1 MNPIEPIS
9 VFNLLNVEGKRLVI
23 SNTRNLLEI
32 VISIMYFGNP
42 SQMYVKGLL
51 DIASELLECMFLN
64 DTNLFPQI
72 KRDSV
77 FLNILDR
84 FNKLQKNEE
93 LQLINTLN
101 RINCIE
107 ALTCVTPSTTTTT
120 TTTAS
125 TSTIPPRV

>member
-1 MNPIEPIS
+1 MNHIEPIS
-9 VFNLLNVEGKRLVI
+9 VFNLLNIEGKRLVI
-23 SNTRNLLEI
+23 SNIRNLLEI
-32 VISIMYFGNP
+32 VISILYFGNP

-93 LQLINTLN
+93 QQLMNTLN
-101 RINCIE
+101 RINC
-107 ALTCVTPSTTTTT
+107 VDVTTTTT
-120 TTTAS
+120 TPPTT
-125 TSTIPPRV
+125 TTTPKL

>member
-9 VFNLLNVEGKRLVI
+9 AFNLLNIEGKRLVI
-23 SNTRNLLEI
+23 SNVRNLLEI

-51 DIASELLECMFLN
+51 DIAGELIECMFLN

-93 LQLINTLN
+93 NQLINKLN

-107 ALTCVTPSTTTTT
+107 TMTCATPST
-120 TTTAS
+120 S
-125 TSTIPPRV
+125 TSTIIPPKV

>member
-9 VFNLLNVEGKRLVI
+9 VFNLLNVEGKRIVI
-23 SNTRNLLEI
+23 SNIKNLLEI
-32 VISIMYFGNP
+32 VISIIYFGSP
-42 SQMYVKGLL
+42 SKMYVKGLL
-51 DIASELLECMFLN
+51 EIAGDLLECMFLN

-84 FNKLQKNEE
+84 FNKLQKSEE

-101 RINCIE
+101 RINCVDDPTV
-107 ALTCVTPSTTTTT
+107 A
-120 TTTAS
+120 TAA
-125 TSTIPPRV
+125 TATVAKP

>member
-9 VFNLLNVEGKRLVI
+9 AFNLLNVEGKRLVI
-23 SNTRNLLEI
+23 SNIKNLLEI
-32 VISIMYFGNP
+32 VISIIYFGNP

-51 DIASELLECMFLN
+51 EIASDLLECMFLN

-84 FNKLQKNEE
+84 FNKLQKSEE

-101 RINCIE
+101 RINC
-107 ALTCVTPSTTTTT
+107 LDDPVTAAAA
-120 TTTAS
+120 TA
-125 TSTIPPRV
+125 TVAKP

>member
-1 MNPIEPIS
+1 MSPIEPIT

-23 SNTRNLLEI
+23 SNVRNLLEI
-32 VISIMYFGNP
+32 VISTLYFGNP

-51 DIASELLECMFLN
+51 DIASDLLECMFLN

-84 FNKLQKNEE
+84 FNKLQKCEE
-93 LQLINTLN
+93 HQLLNTLN
-101 RINCIE
+101 RINCIDSTIC
-107 ALTCVTPSTTTTT
+107 AAITPTTTTT
-120 TTTAS
+120 TTT
-125 TSTIPPRV
+125 IPTKL

>member
-9 VFNLLNVEGKRLVI
+9 AFNLLNVEGKRLVI
-23 SNTRNLLEI
+23 SNIKNLLEI
-32 VISIMYFGNP
+32 VISIIYFGNP

-51 DIASELLECMFLN
+51 EIASDLLECMFLN

-84 FNKLQKNEE
+84 FNKLQKSEE

-101 RINCIE
+101 RINC
-107 ALTCVTPSTTTTT
+107 LDDPVTAAAATATTPATK
-120 TTTAS
+120 
-125 TSTIPPRV
+125 P